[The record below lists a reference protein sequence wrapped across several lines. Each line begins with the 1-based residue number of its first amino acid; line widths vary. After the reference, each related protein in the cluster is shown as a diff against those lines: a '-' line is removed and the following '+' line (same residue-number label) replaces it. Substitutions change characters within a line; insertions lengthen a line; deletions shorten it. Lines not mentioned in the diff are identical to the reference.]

1 MEPIKIKG
9 LIIGT
14 ALGSGMTY
22 LFSKKRINKI
32 REIINSKKQNEF
44 GKRNYIDLNISNNKA
59 EEKNEEK
66 VISSYVLMNKLKD
79 VVRTGWKDWNVEK
92 ERVESIAEH
101 VYGVQQLALIMY
113 LTYKEEYKDLNLNK
127 VILMLAIHET
137 EEIIIGD
144 KTLFEMSK
152 EEKEE
157 LGHKAIEIVLAP
169 LANKDKLR
177 ELILEFDERKTPE
190 AKFAFFCDKLEC
202 DLQSTVYDNE
212 NCVNLNNQDGNI
224 AFNDKTV
231 QSLLGEGKSFS
242 EMWLLF
248 SQGRYSYDK
257 NFTTVSNYALEHNA
271 KKLVRRKETENK

>member
-1 MEPIKIKG
+1 MEDKN
-9 LIIGT
+9 L
-14 ALGSGMTY
+14 
-22 LFSKKRINKI
+22 
-32 REIINSKKQNEF
+32 
-44 GKRNYIDLNISNNKA
+44 KA
-59 EEKNEEK
+59 KN
-66 VISSYVLMNKLKD
+66 VIEYYMLCNKLKN
-79 VVRTGWKDWNVEK
+79 VLRKGWLDWHVQR
-92 ERVESIAEH
+92 ERIESIAEH
-101 VYGVQQLALIMY
+101 VYSAQMLAIAMS
-113 LTYKEEYKDLNLNK
+113 EFDDYKDLDIKK
-127 VILMLAIHET
+127 VLTMLAIHET

-212 NCVNLNNQDGNI
+212 NCVDLNNQDGNI

-248 SQGRYSYDK
+248 SQGRYNYDE
-257 NFTTVSNYALEHNA
+257 NFTTVSNYALERNA